1 MLWLYV
7 SIYRQLIIVSS
18 WKTQHSLHK
27 WCQNQVKNSFSF
39 TTILLLNG
47 DGISITSKK
56 ERLQLFGYI
65 SIFLAI
71 NNALVL
77 DWASLLEWIFS
88 ILLLIYWCSE
98 NLQDGKKKYIFCF
111 NCKLSHQHSIFPF
124 MHTPYY
130 SSALFLLWEL
140 LIILWQKTKTWIT
153 QLPLLLLLLSS
164 AKNLWYFMILIN
176 ACLHS
181 WFLHQTQS
189 KPSPP
194 ASIPSTDADNDFCN
208 RDFMMVNTLHNC

>member
-7 SIYRQLIIVSS
+7 APPLVYRQLIVVSS
-18 WKTQHSLHK
+18 WETQHSLHK

-88 ILLLIYWCSE
+88 ILLIYWCSE
-98 NLQDGKKKYIFCF
+98 NLQDGKKKKIFCF

-130 SSALFLLWEL
+130 SSALF
-140 LIILWQKTKTWIT
+140 IIRAADHLMTKNKNMDHTT
-153 QLPLLLLLLSS
+153 SS
-164 AKNLWYFMILIN
+164 AATAAVKCKKSVILYD
-176 ACLHS
+176 
-181 WFLHQTQS
+181 
-189 KPSPP
+189 
-194 ASIPSTDADNDFCN
+194 TD
-208 RDFMMVNTLHNC
+208 